1 MSKLFRN
8 IIILFLLL
16 VIQTARA
23 NDNLQEVNKLFSK
36 YLLESFKQEVPS
48 EKTMFLFINFRSC
61 GACIS
66 ESVVAVNSIPESTN
80 YPCKIVACYS
90 TKKKP
95 EVIDLIKNRTIL
107 YDKKSAFFKYDIS
120 PLEDAIVMTEKGK
133 VTGVLKLKLD
143 NLKKFGII

>member
-1 MSKLFRN
+1 MSKLFRH
-8 IIILFLLL
+8 IIFLFILLL
-16 VIQTARA
+16 IQTAMA

-36 YLLESFKQEVPS
+36 YMLENFKQEVPS
-48 EKTMFLFINFRSC
+48 KKTMFLFINFRSC

-66 ESVVAVNSIPESTN
+66 ESVVAVNSIPESTK

-95 EVIDLIKNRTIL
+95 EVIDLIKNKTIL
-107 YDKKSAFFKYDIS
+107 YDKKSAFFNFDIS

-133 VTGVLKLKLD
+133 VTEVLKLNLE
-143 NLKKFGII
+143 NLKKCGII